1 MRRLI
6 SQESRA
12 CRLRHFRPVR
22 PVHSVRPV
30 RPVRHLC
37 YLGYLGLMGLMGRT
51 GLLAI
56 AFEPAITRR
65 TRPREHRLQS
75 CAIASL
81 EQGLQGSQLP
91 LIAL

>member
-1 MRRLI
+1 MRRLLAE
-6 SQESRA
+6 ESRV
-12 CRLRHFRPVR
+12 CRVRHLRPVR
-22 PVHSVRPV
+22 PVHAVCPVRPV
-30 RPVRHLC
+30 RPVRHF
-37 YLGYLGLMGLMGRT
+37 GYLGLMGLIGRT

-81 EQGLQGSQLP
+81 KQGLQGSQLP

>member
-12 CRLRHFRPVR
+12 CRLRHLRPVR
-22 PVHSVRPV
+22 PVHAVCPV
-30 RPVRHLC
+30 RPVLHF
-37 YLGYLGLMGLMGRT
+37 GYLSLIGLMGRT

-81 EQGLQGSQLP
+81 KQGLQGSQLP

>member
-12 CRLRHFRPVR
+12 CRLRHLRPVR
-22 PVHSVRPV
+22 PVHAVCPV
-30 RPVRHLC
+30 RPVLHF
-37 YLGYLGLMGLMGRT
+37 GYLSLIGLMGRT

-65 TRPREHRLQS
+65 PRPREHRLQS

-81 EQGLQGSQLP
+81 KQGLQGSQLP